1 VKRIF
6 LLAVCTASLCAADR
20 ARVDAIAERMR
31 AQIVKFDASMA
42 KDPTPTL
49 RDVTNCALAK
59 LALND
64 DARGAERLLRFF
76 FEQQAMDAASASY
89 GDVHWQVGHAEIK
102 DANAIEFTAQP
113 LGAMLIHYGDRLSP
127 AVREELV
134 RHAQAALAALRRH
147 NVKVSYTNIYL
158 MKTVSLILIGEAVKD
173 ASAADLGYAQL
184 REWVDYTNRAGV
196 QEFLSPTYYS
206 VDLNSLMMGYLY
218 GSRKGAREQ
227 FREILDYFWT
237 DIAANFFPARG
248 DLAGPHSRDYDFLM
262 GDGGLLLQMAL
273 DGLRPMY
280 APALDF
286 EKVYMLESALHG
298 GYEPSE
304 KIRALAQL
312 PKRVVSGKTMEE
324 ADRDRYNFLT
334 PDFAIGST
342 TGDHSPQDKLINIE
356 MATSKEGFPAITVV
370 PDTFD
375 EPYGKSKRLDKSGH
389 SKPVHLPL
397 HPTTVQHEGTLLALL
412 DLDLSKETAESVAT
426 NLILPAEADEI
437 RFAEERVAIRA
448 GLDRAVGPGAVTGIR
463 EGDAGIAIRV
473 FTSGV
478 RLKAEAAGLQYHAAR
493 LAIYHGER
501 SKHARVGILILADRC
516 ADEAAFAAL
525 LKRAAAVKVSDESD
539 GHTWRVTAGTL
550 AATRDLDHRKPME
563 RSVNGKPYATAPL
576 EVNGA
581 AVTIHWRM

>member
-6 LLAVCTASLCAADR
+6 LLGVCAGSLVAADR
-20 ARVDAIAERMR
+20 ARVDAIADRMR
-31 AQIVKFDASMA
+31 AQIVKFDARMA
-42 KDPTPTL
+42 KDPTPTM

-59 LALND
+59 LTLNG
-64 DARGAERLLRFF
+64 DAGGAEGLLRFF
-76 FEQQAMDAASASY
+76 FEQQDMDAASASY
-89 GDVHWQVGHAEIK
+89 GDVHWQVGHPEIK

-113 LGAMLIHYGDRLSP
+113 LGPLVIRYGDKLTP
-127 AVREELV
+127 TVREELV

-158 MKTVSLILIGEAVKD
+158 MTTVSLILIGEAVKD
-173 ASAADLGYAQL
+173 ESAASLGYAQL
-184 REWVDYTNRAGV
+184 REWVDYT
-196 QEFLSPTYYS
+196 

-218 GSRKGAREQ
+218 AARKGAHEQ
-227 FREILDYFWT
+227 FREVLDYLWT
-237 DIAANFFPARG
+237 DIAANTFPARS

-262 GDGGLLLQMAL
+262 GDGGLLLQLAL

-280 APALDF
+280 TPALDF

-298 GYEPSE
+298 GYEAPG

-312 PKRVVSGKTMEE
+312 PRRVVSGKTMED

-397 HPTTVQHEGTLLALL
+397 HPTTVQQEGTLLALL

-437 RFAEERVAIRA
+437 RFAGERATIKA
-448 GLDRAVGPGAVTGIR
+448 GLDREAGPGVVTGIR
-463 EGDAGIAIRV
+463 EGNAGIAIRV

-493 LAIYHGER
+493 LAINHGER
-501 SKHARVGILILADRC
+501 PKHARVGILILADRC
-516 ADEAAFAAL
+516 ADESAFAAL

-539 GHTWRVTAGTL
+539 GHMWRVAAGTL
-550 AATRDLDHRKPME
+550 AAVRDLDHRKPLA
-563 RSVNGKPYATAPL
+563 RSVNGKAFATAAL
-576 EVNGA
+576 EVNGT
-581 AVTIHWRM
+581 AVTIRWLM